1 MGIASIA
8 ILIRTNLLIFLASR
22 PISAGGLRL
31 LRRELTAKACI
42 KRCLEVPYLGEHNLA
57 DSSIPNESIIPIL
70 ESIESMAVPTP
81 SACCTARLPPSHRI
95 QFNDSGLRLRL
106 FPRLERLP
114 ILTNAFQQM
123 TKRPREITVAAV
135 VVFIGSSLFLFAG
148 LLIAASVEV
157 MLLAIR
163 QKYPGVNFHNP
174 NPDLPLLKQMIGLA
188 VAIPIALGVTGILSG
203 RGLLRMRSW
212 ARNSTIFWSVG
223 SSLLCL
229 AGLVYPGSRSGIQ
242 FSATPILALML
253 VLFPVDA
260 WFLLL
265 FFRPATKSLFTP
277 LYRSSSGVK
286 RPVWL
291 KERFVPKLLV
301 AVAGILLCVVGVVT
315 VVRRN
320 SPMREIERS
329 RDALVAVRSWHY
341 HVSRYF
347 AGQPPMTVD
356 KDTFCPSFQHLIAS
370 SEDANGVTQVRESL
384 RYFSD
389 NYNRVGDQWLAA
401 RQSSEEIFDCR
412 TGPIGQDNDSLP
424 LSAVIDHATVARRD
438 LRNVD
443 GDSCRDY
450 EIAVPTPHDPQEEDF
465 RFSICINER
474 DHLPRETRRTPPN
487 AGHEW
492 VATYRQWNATSEPQ
506 FPSDFSK

>member
-1 MGIASIA
+1 
-8 ILIRTNLLIFLASR
+8 
-22 PISAGGLRL
+22 
-31 LRRELTAKACI
+31 
-42 KRCLEVPYLGEHNLA
+42 
-57 DSSIPNESIIPIL
+57 
-70 ESIESMAVPTP
+70 
-81 SACCTARLPPSHRI
+81 
-95 QFNDSGLRLRL
+95 
-106 FPRLERLP
+106 
-114 ILTNAFQQM
+114 M

-229 AGLVYPGSRSGIQ
+229 AGLVYPGSR
-242 FSATPILALML
+242 
-253 VLFPVDA
+253 
-260 WFLLL
+260 
-265 FFRPATKSLFTP
+265 FTP

-401 RQSSEEIFDCR
+401 RQSSEEIFECR